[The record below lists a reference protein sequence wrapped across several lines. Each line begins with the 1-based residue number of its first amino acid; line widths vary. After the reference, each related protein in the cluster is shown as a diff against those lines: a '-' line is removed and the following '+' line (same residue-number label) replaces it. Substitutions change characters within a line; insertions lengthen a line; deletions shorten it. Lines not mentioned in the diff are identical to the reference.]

1 MIGIVDY
8 GMGNLY
14 SLSHAL
20 IRLGESYFISDR
32 EDELAKADGLI
43 LPGVGAFR
51 DAMLLLNQNKLTGF
65 IRSYAAKRPLLG
77 ICLGMQLLFDESE
90 EGQLTEGLKL
100 LPGRV
105 VRFSGIDENGVSYKV
120 PHMGWNSLTFR
131 RPDSPLLAGLEPDY
145 AYFVH
150 SYYVQTRES
159 EILIATADYHQDV
172 PAVVGSGH
180 IFGTQFHPEKS
191 GVFGQSLLGNYL
203 SYVRD
208 TLQNRALADRR
219 EC

>member
-14 SLSHAL
+14 SLSRAL
-20 IRLGESYFISDR
+20 IRLGEPYFISDK
-32 EDELAKADGLI
+32 EDALAKADGLI

-51 DAMLLLNQNKLTGF
+51 DAMLLLNRKKLTEF
-65 IRSYAAKRPLLG
+65 IRNYAAEKPLLG

-120 PHMGWNSLTFR
+120 PHMGWNTLTFR
-131 RPDSPLLAGLEPDY
+131 RPNSPLLAGLEPDY

-150 SYYVQTRES
+150 SYYAQTREP

-172 PAVVGSGH
+172 PAVVGRGH

-191 GVFGQSLLGNYL
+191 GVFGQSLLANFL
-203 SYVRD
+203 SFVGDGLRGRI
-208 TLQNRALADRR
+208 TADRR
-219 EC
+219 GY